1 MDKRR
6 LGGTDL
12 EVTPIGLGAWQFSQG
27 AGMGGAFWPSIDE
40 EAIAAVVRAAREG
53 GISWFDTAEAY
64 GKGRSEQMLAA
75 ALARVGVA
83 PGSVAVAT
91 KWWPLPRTAR
101 SIGRTIGTR
110 IACLSPYPVDLL
122 QVHQPWSLSSI
133 PAQMR
138 AFAALVRAKKIRA
151 AGVSNFSARQMEQA
165 HAAIA
170 AEGVPLASNQVRFN
184 LLDRRIEA
192 NGVLAAARRLGVT
205 IIAWS
210 PLAQGMLT
218 GRFHDDPA
226 LAARLA
232 PGRRFLNGIIPAR
245 LAATAPL
252 LATLRAVAAAHGITA
267 AQAALA
273 WTVRFHGE
281 AVVAIPGATKPRQA
295 AESAEAMRVALS
307 RKELADIDAA
317 SWRCL
322 TGG

>member
-1 MDKRR
+1 MDTRR
-6 LGGTDL
+6 LGRTDL
-12 EVTPIGLGAWQFSQG
+12 RSPRSGSGLAVL
-27 AGMGGAFWPSIDE
+27 AGHRHGERSAVLDDE
-40 EAIAAVVRAAREG
+40 TIAASYGPRDG

-64 GKGRSEQMLAA
+64 GRGRSERMLAA
-75 ALARVGVA
+75 ALSRAGAA
-83 PGSVAVAT
+83 PGSVVVAT

-110 IACLSPYPVDLL
+110 IACLSPYPVDLF

-133 PAQMR
+133 GAQMR
-138 AFAALVRAKKIRA
+138 AFAALVRAGKIRA
-151 AGVSNFSARQMEQA
+151 AGISNFPARQMEQA
-165 HAAIA
+165 HAALA

-192 NGVLAAARRLGVT
+192 NGILASARRIGVT

-210 PLAQGMLT
+210 PLAQGLLS
-218 GRFHDDPA
+218 GVFHDDPS
-226 LAARLA
+226 LVSRLA
-232 PGRRFLNGIIPAR
+232 PGRRFLNGITPAR

-281 AVVAIPGATKPRQA
+281 AVVAIPGASKPRQA
-295 AESAEAMRVALS
+295 AESAEAMRVKVS
-307 RKELADIDAA
+307 PKELADIDAA